1 MNLTS
6 NIVRITSIISEFNL
20 LVGLLM
26 ILHVMLYVD
35 DIYKL
40 TKKPIIHIYLT
51 SKDLVFQYRNVTTI
65 EQNTGQNWI

>member
-1 MNLTS
+1 
-6 NIVRITSIISEFNL
+6 
-20 LVGLLM
+20 M